1 MAPISTQGFLPE
13 EAAPITKT
21 SKATSASLAADK
33 FDIFRSLVPL
43 VADERITHLNA
54 GFMPPSSLFVHE
66 AIGNFCSEWL
76 RHLSPK
82 PFWKSTVEDA
92 RALLGRYIHTDPD
105 NISFTRDTTEAMG
118 YFMHS
123 LRLQTGDNVVILDCE
138 HPNQAYGWLSLRSQ
152 GVEVRQVP
160 TDAKS
165 NGFSAIANAA
175 TFEPYVDE
183 RTRCIGISSIMFHSG
198 QRNDVADICAE
209 YRPRGIH
216 VLADLT
222 QHVGF
227 ANVDVEALGV
237 SAAAFSLHKGLNCP
251 LGFAALYVS
260 QGFIDNLDPV
270 PPIVG
275 YGSLE
280 TSSEDF
286 LISDDPID
294 FHPSARR
301 YDHANLNLLG
311 ATAAKASLQFY
322 LDIMGP
328 DEVEEHLYR
337 LGDAL
342 RERCNAI
349 GVELAGPPEPMHH
362 APHLYILK
370 LYGDEWARHF
380 KAHDVAVTCFR
391 WGVRVSFGFYS
402 NLCDVQRLVDV
413 IQLGPDMSLGNETQS
428 DTASE

>member
-1 MAPISTQGFLPE
+1 MAPISTQSFSE
-13 EAAPITKT
+13 EAVPVAKQPKP
-21 SKATSASLAADK
+21 TSASPTSDK
-33 FDIFRSLVPL
+33 FEIFRRLVPL
-43 VADERITHLNA
+43 VADENITHLNA
-54 GFMPPSSLFVHE
+54 GFMPPSNLVVHE

-76 RHLSPK
+76 HHLSPK

-92 RALLGRYIHTDPD
+92 RSLLGRYICTDPK
-105 NISFTRDTTEAMG
+105 NISFTRDTTEGMG

-123 LRLQTGDNVVILDCE
+123 LRLQPGDNVVILGCE

-152 GVEVRQVP
+152 GIEVRQVP
-160 TDAKS
+160 TDAGNKD
-165 NGFSAIANAA
+165 FSTFANAA

-198 QRNDVADICAE
+198 QRNDVADICAK

-216 VLADLT
+216 ILADLT
-222 QHVGF
+222 QQVGF

-237 SAAAFSLHKGLNCP
+237 TAAAFSLHKGLNCP

-260 QGFIDNLDPV
+260 QDFIDSNDPV

-280 TSSEDF
+280 FPSEDF
-286 LISDDPID
+286 LISDDPIA

-322 LDIMGP
+322 LDMMGP
-328 DEVEEHLYR
+328 DDVEEHLYS

-342 RERCNAI
+342 REKCNAI
-349 GVELAGPPEPMHH
+349 GVELAGPPKREHH

-370 LYGDEWARHF
+370 LHSDEWASHF
-380 KAHDVAVTCFR
+380 KAHKVAVTCFR

-402 NLCDVQRLVDV
+402 NLHDVERLVDI
-413 IQLGPDMSLGNETQS
+413 IQLGLESGLANETES
-428 DTASE
+428 DASE

>member
-1 MAPISTQGFLPE
+1 MAPINTHSLSE
-13 EAAPITKT
+13 EATPVVRQPKT
-21 SKATSASLAADK
+21 TSASSNSNK
-33 FDIFRSLVPL
+33 FEIFRRLVPL
-43 VADERITHLNA
+43 VADENITHLNA
-54 GFMPPSSLFVHE
+54 GFMPPSNLVVHE

-76 RHLSPK
+76 HHLSPK

-92 RALLGRYIHTDPD
+92 RALLGRYICTDPN

-123 LRLQTGDNVVILDCE
+123 LGLQPGDNVVILDCE
-138 HPNQAYGWLSLRSQ
+138 HPNQAYGWLSLRSK
-152 GVEVRQVP
+152 GIEVRQVP
-160 TDAKS
+160 TDAG
-165 NGFSAIANAA
+165 NCDFSTMANAA

-198 QRNDVADICAE
+198 QRNDVADICAR

-222 QHVGF
+222 QQVGF

-237 SAAAFSLHKGLNCP
+237 TAAAFSLHKGLNCP
-251 LGFAALYVS
+251 LGFAALYVC
-260 QGFIDNLDPV
+260 QDFVDNNNPV

-280 TSSEDF
+280 FPSEDF
-286 LISDDPID
+286 LISDDPIS
-294 FHPSARR
+294 FYPSARR

-311 ATAAKASLQFY
+311 ATAAKASLEFY
-322 LDIMGP
+322 LDIMRP
-328 DEVEEHLYR
+328 DDVEEHLYS
-337 LGDAL
+337 LGGAL
-342 RERCNAI
+342 REKCSAI
-349 GVELAGPPEPMHH
+349 GVELAGPPKREHH

-370 LYGDEWARHF
+370 LYGDEWAGYF
-380 KAHDVAVTCFR
+380 KAHGIAVTCFR

-402 NLCDVQRLVDV
+402 NLHDVERFVDV
-413 IQLGPDMSLGNETQS
+413 IQAGLEMGLVNETES
-428 DTASE
+428 DASE